1 MPISELK
8 LAKELIRRPSITPK
22 DAGAIN
28 ILAKKLRSLG
38 FKCQLIN
45 FKNIKNLYAKLGKSS
60 PNFCY
65 AGHTDV
71 VPPGNISDW
80 SVNPFK
86 PTVKN
91 NKLIGR
97 GANDMKASIAC
108 FVAAVSRFKAKNK
121 KFNGSISLL
130 ITGDEEGVAIN
141 GTKRVVEYL
150 KRKREKINFCLVGEP
165 TNPNKL
171 GEMIKIGRRG
181 SITGRLTITGTQGH
195 VAYPH
200 RANNP
205 SNTIVNI
212 LKRIKETKLDNG
224 TKKVV
229 KYLKRKK
236 EKINFCL
243 VGEPTNPNKL
253 GEMIKIGRRGSI
265 TGRLTVI
272 GTQGHVAYPH
282 IANNPSNTLV
292 KILKKIKEVKLDK
305 GTKNFQPS
313 NLEITKINIDNH
325 TDNVIPGSAN
335 AVFNIRYNDKH
346 SSSSLKRKLNKIFR
360 SITRKAKCKFNIK
373 YEVSGEAFLTKP
385 NKTTYMI
392 QNTIKKITGIKP
404 KLSTAGGTSDARFIR
419 KIAPCLEFGLVGKTM
434 HKIDESVPLPDL
446 KKLTNIYLN
455 ILENYFK

>member
-22 DAGAIN
+22 DAGTIN
-28 ILAKKLRSLG
+28 LLAKNLRSLG
-38 FKCQLIN
+38 FKCHLIN
-45 FKNIKNLYAKLGKSS
+45 FKNIKNLYAKLGRSS

-86 PTVKN
+86 PVVKK

-108 FVAAVSRFKAKNK
+108 FVAAVSRFKVKNK
-121 KFNGSISLL
+121 KFKGSISLL
-130 ITGDEEGVAIN
+130 ITGDEEGLAIN

-150 KRKREKINFCLVGEP
+150 KKRREKINFCVVGEP
-165 TNPNKL
+165 TN
-171 GEMIKIGRRG
+171 
-181 SITGRLTITGTQGH
+181 
-195 VAYPH
+195 
-200 RANNP
+200 AN
-205 SNTIVNI
+205 
-212 LKRIKETKLDNG
+212 R
-224 TKKVV
+224 
-229 KYLKRKK
+229 
-236 EKINFCL
+236 
-243 VGEPTNPNKL
+243 L

-282 IANNPSNTLV
+282 RANNPSNAMV
-292 KILKKIKEVKLDK
+292 KILKRIKETKLDK
-305 GTKNFQPS
+305 GTKNFQAS

-325 TDNVIPGSAN
+325 ADNVIPGSAN
-335 AVFNIRYNDKH
+335 AVFNIRFNNKH
-346 SSSSLKRKLNKIFR
+346 SSSSLKRKLNAIFK
-360 SITRKAKCKFNIK
+360 SITKREKCKFK
-373 YEVSGEAFLTKP
+373 VQYEVSGQAFLTKP

-392 QNTIKKITGIKP
+392 QNIIKKITKIKP

-419 KIAPCLEFGLVGKTM
+419 KITPCLEFGLVGKTM
-434 HKIDESVPLPDL
+434 HKIDESVPVSDL
-446 KKLTNIYLN
+446 KKLTKIYLN